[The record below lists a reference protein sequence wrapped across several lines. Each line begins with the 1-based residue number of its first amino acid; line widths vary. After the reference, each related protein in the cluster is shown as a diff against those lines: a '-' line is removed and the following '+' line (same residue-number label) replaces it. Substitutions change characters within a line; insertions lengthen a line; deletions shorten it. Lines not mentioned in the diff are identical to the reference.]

1 MAIDTTLNPSAQ
13 QAQHLMPNWQ
23 VHMTDKIM
31 QYYIDRGL
39 TVDPVILKSPPPP
52 QEGHQYLLYMH
63 VPFCHTLCTYC
74 TFHRFLFK
82 EYKAPRCRWRR
93 TSATTSSQSTWAAA
107 RPRFCRTN

>member
-39 TVDPVILKSPPPP
+39 TVDPVILK
-52 QEGHQYLLYMH
+52 
-63 VPFCHTLCTYC
+63 
-74 TFHRFLFK
+74 
-82 EYKAPRCRWRR
+82 
-93 TSATTSSQSTWAAA
+93 
-107 RPRFCRTN
+107 

>member
-82 EYKAPRCRWRR
+82 EYKAY
-93 TSATTSSQSTWAAA
+93 T
-107 RPRFCRTN
+107 RFVIPASRAISFNFFDTIL